1 VRYRFVDCRY
11 DLMEPPNGR
20 AAYRAGHIPG
30 AAFLDL
36 DGDLSDLTDAPAA
49 GRHPLPTAA
58 GFAASASR
66 AGIDDGTFVVAYDD
80 GVGGGAARLWWLLR
94 HFGHDAVAVLA
105 GGIGAW
111 IGPLETGDAA
121 VEPAAFVAR
130 PRDDDTVSADE
141 LHARLGDPGLAIVD
155 ARGAERFAG
164 TPSDDPRANLDPVAG
179 HIPGAVNV
187 PYTDDVTPSPELLAA
202 DEIVVYCG
210 SGVTAC
216 VPLLALHAAGRTD
229 ARLYPG
235 SWSEWSR
242 RGLPAATGGG

>member
-1 VRYRFVDCRY
+1 VRYRFIDCRY

-30 AAFLDL
+30 AAFADL
-36 DGDLSDLTDAPAA
+36 DGDLSDLTHAPAA

-58 GFAASASR
+58 GFAASAGR
-66 AGIDDGTFVVAYDD
+66 LGIDADTFAVAYDD
-80 GVGGGAARLWWLLR
+80 GVNGGAARLWWLLR

-105 GGIGAW
+105 GGIDAW
-111 IGPLETGDAA
+111 IGPLETGDAE
-121 VEPAAFVAR
+121 VEPAAFTPR
-130 PRDDDTVSADE
+130 ERDDDTITADE
-141 LHARLGDPGLAIVD
+141 LHARLGDRRLAIVD

-164 TPSDDPRANLDPVAG
+164 APSDDPRAKLDPVAG
-179 HIPGAVNV
+179 HIPGAVNM
-187 PYTDDVTPSPELLAA
+187 PYADDATPSPELLAA

-216 VPLLALHAAGRTD
+216 VPLLAIYAAGRTD
-229 ARLYPG
+229 VRLYPG

-242 RGLPAATGGG
+242 RGLPAETGPG